1 MFKLK
6 VLFLALFLPFIG
18 FSQNEIYVNVML
30 GGIDPYTDSIPV
42 IVENFMFDTGASI
55 SAITPQTYNNL
66 KNINA
71 ITSSSNAVLIK
82 NADGRIVEMEIGV
95 ITFLGL
101 TPNAIYDNIPVVI
114 LPEGSTDNLLGID
127 IISKFNSIEIN
138 FINRTILW
146 E

>member
-18 FSQNEIYVNVML
+18 FSQNEIYINVIL
-30 GGIDPYTDSIPV
+30 GGINPHTDYIPV

-101 TPNAIYDNIPVVI
+101 IPNVIYDNIPVVI